1 MLDLRHLDLIVNQV
15 QGNVCLTNMPDPRHL
30 NLHYQKF
37 AKYQRL
43 YRRHISVGNLRSEL
57 PTDTFSSVIQSVT
70 TDGKVFELKK
80 RRVAD
85 VEVLAGHFFRRHH
98 RRIQKWQPVQWRDR
112 CTVYITDGLTEG
124 FEMADPYGDVSMFP
138 SESQTWSPTEYPSVN
153 PSRKVNIWQ
162 LWRPTPPLFLL
173 LLSNPNSPHLQ
184 TTSPPPPKKKSSSYQ
199 HNKLY
204 FLKFCGH
211 SIRVLI
217 YRRILSIFVSNSFF
231 LNFNI

>member
-1 MLDLRHLDLIVNQV
+1 VGLEKILDPRHLDLAVSQVQCNVDLIKIPNLKHLDLVVCQVQGNVSLIIMLDLRHLDLIVNQV

-153 PSRKVNIWQ
+153 PSRKVNICQ
-162 LWRPTPPLFLL
+162 LCRPSPPLFLL
-173 LLSNPNSPHLQ
+173 LLS
-184 TTSPPPPKKKSSSYQ
+184 
-199 HNKLY
+199 
-204 FLKFCGH
+204 
-211 SIRVLI
+211 
-217 YRRILSIFVSNSFF
+217 
-231 LNFNI
+231 